1 MSAKLTISI
10 PEWLDRICAS
20 PVMLYRKHKYG
31 YPYRRISLGQG
42 IWTLLDQE
50 DYYKCCKFSWSLGG
64 FKKNFYA
71 VTGIKNKAGEFEL
84 VRMHR
89 LLMNYPKGRVVDHQ
103 NSNGLDNRM
112 DNLRIATKGQNVCNK
127 IKTRRKTS
135 SKYIGVSWDKRSR
148 LWSAYIG
155 HLYKKIFLG
164 YFKNEIDAARAYDRA
179 AIKYHGEFAR
189 LNFPREDYA
198 NETCPSNSK

>member
-1 MSAKLTISI
+1 
-10 PEWLDRICAS
+10 
-20 PVMLYRKHKYG
+20 MLYRKHKYG
-31 YPYRRISLGQG
+31 YSYRRISLGQG
-42 IWTLLDQE
+42 DWTLLDQD
-50 DYYKCCKFSWSLGG
+50 DYYKCCKYSWSLGG

-71 VTGIKNKAGEFEL
+71 VTGIKNKDGEFEL

-89 LLMNYPKGRVVDHQ
+89 LLMNPPKGRVVDHQ

-112 DNLRIATKGQNVCNK
+112 DNIRIATKGQNVCNK

-135 SKYIGVSWDKRSR
+135 SKYIGVSWDKRNR

-179 AIKYHGEFAR
+179 AIKHHKEFAH
-189 LNFPREDYA
+189 LNFPREDYIK
-198 NETCPSNSK
+198 ETIA